1 MSPTADYAPSAAGPD
16 ELIPDPIVFREM
28 NISAMSG
35 WRWDR
40 DPAMAELGWPAR
52 VRIRVGII
60 DRGKRLKPS
69 KPICFAARSHNG
81 IRSKELERDRRGSRS
96 SPSTRATSA

>member
-40 DPAMAELGWPAR
+40 DPAMAELGWLAR
-52 VRIRVGII
+52 VRIRG
-60 DRGKRLKPS
+60 RNY
-69 KPICFAARSHNG
+69 RS
-81 IRSKELERDRRGSRS
+81 RQALEAFKANLLRRAIAQRNQKQR
-96 SPSTRATSA
+96 T